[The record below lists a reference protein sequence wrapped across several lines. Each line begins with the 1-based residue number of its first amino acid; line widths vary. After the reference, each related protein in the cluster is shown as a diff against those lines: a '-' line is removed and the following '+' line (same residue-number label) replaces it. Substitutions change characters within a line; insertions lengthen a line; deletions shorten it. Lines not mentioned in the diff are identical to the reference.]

1 MSWSCLS
8 VDTTSISTRYSVHI
22 AIISYQGDHTA
33 ANLAGVVN
41 VRRHP
46 CRVNWLTATV
56 GTMTRDCHHLR
67 TTFRCLYGDSTVSLA
82 YVGPCRDTSVI
93 SALAHVSNIAWSSVE
108 AHEVFVIS
116 PEYKGFMSN
125 YKPRESLGNLYPA
138 CHIRRFHGQATVL
151 FVPSDL

>member
-8 VDTTSISTRYSVHI
+8 VDTTSISTRYIVHI

-67 TTFRCLYGDSTVSLA
+67 LVLQVVQLFDVCTAILQSVLR
-82 YVGPCRDTSVI
+82 TSGR
-93 SALAHVSNIAWSSVE
+93 VE
-108 AHEVFVIS
+108 IHLLS
-116 PEYKGFMSN
+116 QP
-125 YKPRESLGNLYPA
+125 
-138 CHIRRFHGQATVL
+138 
-151 FVPSDL
+151 